1 MLSLSFIHF
10 LLSIFLQT
18 YIFVFLILYNIGGS
32 PGEGGQLAA
41 ANLSSSVIIPYNDD
55 PFGVLHVAEENM
67 DQVVAEDIV
76 PDDDDMSNIISLTI
90 LRLQGTFGKL
100 RVVWEILSGGFP
112 NGLPPMKD
120 LLLLASFPQSVEV
133 QPHGRGPHAGTDAF
147 FFPGLQGAFGT
158 IGAKVQ
164 LVEGLHGLVNFTI
177 SAWLMPQHNT
187 NGFIVSKG
195 NNNGTL
201 YYGVKIHINESL
213 VNVTLFFMTVGSNR
227 TEVEGATTNRSAG
240 DDTWIQLVITV
251 DDGIIQFFL
260 DGNPMPDGVKSLK
273 GDAIIDGM
281 LKHIMIY
288 IPFSI
293 NQPHSSL
300 SLTVTLTYSIWL

>member
-18 YIFVFLILYNIGGS
+18 YISVFLILYNIGGS

-55 PFGVLHVAEENM
+55 PFGVLYVAEENM
-67 DQVVAEDIV
+67 DQVVAEDTV
-76 PDDDDMSNIISLTI
+76 SDDDMSNIISLTI

-158 IGAKVQ
+158 IDAKVQ
-164 LVEGLHGLVNFTI
+164 LVEGLPSLVNFTI
-177 SAWLMPQHNT
+177 SAWLMPQRNT

-227 TEVEGATTNRSAG
+227 TQVEGATANRSAG

-260 DGNPMPDGVKSLK
+260 DGNPMPDGTKSLK

-281 LKHIMIY
+281 LNI
-288 IPFSI
+288 
-293 NQPHSSL
+293 L
-300 SLTVTLTYSIWL
+300 